1 MDTAA
6 SNMIGAAFAVC
17 AASLVSCIVNES
29 GAFFQARILQDNAS
43 ENTKLGNFYF
53 QFLRT
58 VQKAVYHCGLGRPS
72 DIMKFEVEDKLRV
85 LRRDLQDPHLR
96 ISGDEDVD
104 VIIDAIIGTQDIN
117 TWSILMPAVYQ
128 LVPGSIIA
136 KLWFGAIFF
145 ENPYSNEGDDNQASQ
160 ASVFANLM
168 VISTSI
174 ALGLIIGFC
183 LFQSVISIF
192 IAGRSCF
199 MKGDEE
205 SQELGRTRNKYLIR
219 RHSVM
224 EGMFTV
230 APDAND
236 DPDSFGDKFKLVRT
250 HSRRNLM
257 EGIDIDSD
265 DDSDTSSTGAI
276 AREEGNTGGLD
287 GNAGGIASSEGTDV

>member
-1 MDTAA
+1 
-6 SNMIGAAFAVC
+6 
-17 AASLVSCIVNES
+17 
-29 GAFFQARILQDNAS
+29 
-43 ENTKLGNFYF
+43 
-53 QFLRT
+53 
-58 VQKAVYHCGLGRPS
+58 
-72 DIMKFEVEDKLRV
+72 MKFEVEERLKV
-85 LRRDLQDPHLR
+85 LRTELKARDR
-96 ISGDEDVD
+96 IEFPPTEED

-199 MKGDEE
+199 MRGDQPE
-205 SQELGRTRNKYLIR
+205 SRRNAHFIR

-287 GNAGGIASSEGTDV
+287 GNAEGIASSKGTDV